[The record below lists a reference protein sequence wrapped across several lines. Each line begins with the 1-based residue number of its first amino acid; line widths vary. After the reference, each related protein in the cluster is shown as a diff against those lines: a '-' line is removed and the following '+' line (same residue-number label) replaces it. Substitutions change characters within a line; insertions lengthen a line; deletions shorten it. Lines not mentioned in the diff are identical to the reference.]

1 MQVYGTLGGTLIW
14 LLIGLG
20 TAALAA
26 SQQNQ
31 VTGFIAAGWIMLAV
45 FSYLESRKENDD
57 DEENEVEIES
67 NTH

>member
-1 MQVYGTLGGTLIW
+1 MNVYGTRYGTLVW

-20 TAALAA
+20 TAAVAA

-45 FSYLESRKENDD
+45 FSYLDYRKG
-57 DEENEVEIES
+57 S
-67 NTH
+67 GRS